1 VESSQDIDRH
11 SMPPIPRPRS
21 SHLIQNEENINE
33 KQQSSNPPLS
43 QSRARRLRQKTT
55 PSSNNET
62 LETPMPI
69 VSVTNELKEQETS
82 AINNSFI
89 AKIREND
96 TLARYKRDLSS
107 PGPANTNDG
116 RV

>member
-1 VESSQDIDRH
+1 
-11 SMPPIPRPRS
+11 MPPIPRPRS
-21 SHLIQNEENINE
+21 SHLIQNEESINE
-33 KQQSSNPPLS
+33 KQQSSHPPLS
-43 QSRARRLRQKTT
+43 QSRARRLRQKNATIT
-55 PSSNNET
+55 NNES
-62 LETPMPI
+62 LETPMTNVP
-69 VSVTNELKEQETS
+69 STNELKEQETS

-107 PGPANTNDG
+107 PGPANPNDG